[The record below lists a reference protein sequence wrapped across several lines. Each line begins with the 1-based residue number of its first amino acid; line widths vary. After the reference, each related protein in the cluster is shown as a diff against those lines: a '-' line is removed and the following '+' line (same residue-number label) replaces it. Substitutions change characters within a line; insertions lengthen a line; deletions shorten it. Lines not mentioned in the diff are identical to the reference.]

1 MPVDPAVAPT
11 DAPPPRLV
19 WLMGLTNLAYG
30 FAYAAILLTMLPMR
44 LVAVPEGR
52 FLLFFW
58 LALRFTLFAAVLAI
72 LWWMLALTSAEKEGV
87 RNRLTWL
94 GARKPLPIEA
104 STASV

>member
-1 MPVDPAVAPT
+1 MEFL
-11 DAPPPRLV
+11 RNSV
-19 WLMGLTNLAYG
+19 WPGVLP
-30 FAYAAILLTMLPMR
+30 YAAILLTMLPMR

-94 GARKPLPIEA
+94 GARKSLPVEA
-104 STASV
+104 SVASV